1 MCDLVSFI
9 QMFQYVSPQLFWQ
22 GTICLFIYLYS
33 FSYNNVSV
41 NLKPNVMVCAF
52 LFRLKWNE
60 MFLIEMMIIFNR
72 NELLNTVDRHCAWL
86 DHFCKRLFAG
96 HVVGFRP
103 MEKKKN
109 LHRMTIWNIPIWLL
123 VNIFLAKL
131 ALKWTPLSKGCLKNF
146 MVGEIVG
153 VEVRN

>member
-1 MCDLVSFI
+1 MVSNIFSLSKNFLNITKYFGNTFWKPFHAKFSKFRILWKLEKCQSLMCDLVSFI

-22 GTICLFIYLYS
+22 GTICLFIYLYC

-86 DHFCKRLFAG
+86 DHFL
-96 HVVGFRP
+96 
-103 MEKKKN
+103 
-109 LHRMTIWNIPIWLL
+109 
-123 VNIFLAKL
+123 
-131 ALKWTPLSKGCLKNF
+131 
-146 MVGEIVG
+146 
-153 VEVRN
+153 

>member
-41 NLKPNVMVCAF
+41 KLKPNVMVCAF

-72 NELLNTVDRHCAWL
+72 NELLNTVDRHYAWL
-86 DHFCKRLFAG
+86 DHFLWAVICRSRGGLSTNGREEKFALNDN
-96 HVVGFRP
+96 
-103 MEKKKN
+103 MKYSN
-109 LHRMTIWNIPIWLL
+109 LTAGKY
-123 VNIFLAKL
+123 FF
-131 ALKWTPLSKGCLKNF
+131 SKTST
-146 MVGEIVG
+146 
-153 VEVRN
+153 